1 MRRTLLVLSFV
12 LATSGVATPEG
23 TRQVLLV
30 QSFARGF
37 EPHSTFSQQFQT
49 KLAGLSPQ
57 PVEFS
62 EIFLPM
68 DLEAGGASETSLVGY
83 LKTLE
88 DERRFDLVVTLGGP
102 ATRFVQRHRAELLSK
117 APMLIAGV
125 DRRHLDET
133 GLSERDAVV
142 PMEVD
147 IGAVFENILRVLPET
162 TTIVLV
168 FGASPHD
175 RFWNDEALRE
185 AGRFADR
192 VKVTSTVDL
201 TFDEICA
208 RAAALPP
215 KSAIFYRIMARDA
228 AGVPHADASALAA
241 LRKVTHAPI
250 FGLYDFQL
258 GHGIVGGPLISLEQ
272 LSAEAAR
279 AALDLLAGRP
289 PSEVRRPP
297 IGPGNPTFDD
307 AELTSW
313 KIPASRLPAGSTIL
327 FRPPSFWAKYKGR
340 LIAIG
345 VILAAQT
352 ALIVFLLVQR
362 RRRREAEEAVRDL
375 NRRLVDAQE
384 EERRRLGRELHDDV
398 TQRLAGLSIDV
409 ARLDIE
415 LGESPAGPRVRAI
428 QEGLSRASE
437 DAHALAYRMHPSLLE
452 DLGLPAALQAE
463 CEEFSQRS
471 SIHAR
476 LSSESLPATIPSAV
490 ALCLYRVAQ
499 EALRNAE
506 RHSRARSVEISL
518 RGVDGRVRLSVKDDG
533 VGMTPDRARGRASL
547 GFVSMRERVAMHGG
561 ELDLHSAPGRGT
573 TVTASVPLF

>member
-1 MRRTLLVLSFV
+1 MLALA
-12 LATSGVATPEG
+12 LATSSAAAPEG
-23 TRQVLLV
+23 TRRVLLL

-49 KLAGLSPQ
+49 KLGGLSPR

-68 DLEAGGASETSLVGY
+68 DLESGSASELSLVAY

-88 DERRFDLVVTLGGP
+88 DERRFELVVTLGGP
-102 ATRFVQRHRAELLSK
+102 ATRFVQQHRGQLLSH
-117 APMLIAGV
+117 APLLIAGV

-133 GLSERDAVV
+133 KLSERDAAV

-147 IGAVFENILRVLPET
+147 LGAAFENILQVLPDAT
-162 TTIVLV
+162 SIVLI
-168 FGASPHD
+168 FGSSPHD
-175 RFWNDEALRE
+175 RFWIDEALRE
-185 AGRFADR
+185 TERFADR
-192 VKVTSTVDL
+192 VKVTTTADL
-201 TFDEICA
+201 SFDEICA

-215 KSAIFYRIMARDA
+215 RSAIFYRVMARDA
-228 AGVPHADASALAA
+228 AGVPHADENALPA

-250 FGLYDFQL
+250 FGLYDIQL
-258 GHGIVGGPLISLEQ
+258 GRGIVGGPLISLEE
-272 LSAEAAR
+272 LSGEAAR
-279 AALDLLAGRP
+279 AALELLSGRP
-289 PSEVRRPP
+289 PAEVRRPP

-327 FRPPSFWAKYKGR
+327 FRQPSFWEKYKGR

-345 VILAAQT
+345 LVVVGQA

-362 RRRREAEEAVRDL
+362 RRRRQAEEAVRDL

-398 TQRLAGLSIDV
+398 TQRLASLSIDV
-409 ARLDIE
+409 ARLDLD
-415 LGESPAGPRVRAI
+415 LGESAVAPQVRAI

-452 DLGLPAALQAE
+452 DLGLPAALRAE

-471 SIHAR
+471 SIPAR
-476 LSSESLPATIPSAV
+476 LAAQDVPTEIPKAV

-506 RHSRARSVEISL
+506 RHARATSVEISL
-518 RGVDGRVRLSVKDDG
+518 RGLDGRVRLAVRDDG

-561 ELDLHSAPGRGT
+561 TFELESAVGRGT
-573 TVTASVPLF
+573 TVTVSVPV